1 MPDVPVLEELL
12 TVVRG
17 QDEQRAIEQI
27 VLAERCDELF
37 ELTVEVKDLVVVEI
51 DKVLQV
57 AVADFDLRTIVVEH
71 VGDRVEIAGSDKVVP
86 VVRPGK
92 LLLMVSRRRVMT
104 VGIHVV
110 EVQEERFPNLS
121 EELQRT
127 RVDHRRIAPQT
138 ALVEDIEAGAKAAVR
153 VFLAGCRADD
163 RARRHGDRVVAPGPQ
178 DFGDGR
184 VLGGDSHLVLALD
197 VEVESVARSE
207 QRVDRGKGARGLR
220 SSAFEDDRLGC
231 QSVDER
237 CGRPVVAV
245 EAHVIGAKRVDHDH
259 DDVWRR
265 WDRIGQ
271 RGLSASEPHGG
282 HSAHGDQEENRST
295 HRGHLTR
302 TDPRSS
308 PPHQPDRMREAGR
321 ERVINN

>member
-220 SSAFEDDRLGC
+220 SSAFECR
-231 QSVDER
+231 
-237 CGRPVVAV
+237 
-245 EAHVIGAKRVDHDH
+245 
-259 DDVWRR
+259 
-265 WDRIGQ
+265 
-271 RGLSASEPHGG
+271 
-282 HSAHGDQEENRST
+282 
-295 HRGHLTR
+295 
-302 TDPRSS
+302 
-308 PPHQPDRMREAGR
+308 
-321 ERVINN
+321 